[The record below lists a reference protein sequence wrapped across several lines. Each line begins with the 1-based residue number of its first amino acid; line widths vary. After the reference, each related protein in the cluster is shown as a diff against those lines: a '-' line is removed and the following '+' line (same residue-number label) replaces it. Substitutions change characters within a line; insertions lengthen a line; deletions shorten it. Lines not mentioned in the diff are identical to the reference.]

1 MGIKIGELAK
11 KASIPA
17 STIRYYVKEGLL
29 PEPVKVN
36 KSMAYYNE
44 SCIEKLKIVR
54 YLKETRYFP
63 LSVIR
68 NIIRRMEKGLSLDE
82 AQAIEDVVFS
92 TDFDAEKVLID
103 KKGFLVQTGLCADEL
118 DEAEGLSLL
127 MPYIYEE
134 GVPLYNHEDIRFGR
148 DILKRVIQLG
158 GSLKGLG
165 FYVDL
170 GGEIVRHEMAL
181 RKKAV
186 RNKSTKENIEIT
198 TELSSIAGFLRS
210 YILKRLFQREVQTRI
225 SKSLKDK
232 GK

>member
-44 SCIEKLKIVR
+44 SCIEKLKIIR

-63 LSVIR
+63 LSMIR
-68 NIIRRMEKGLSLDE
+68 NIIRRIEQGLTLEE
-82 AQAIEDVVFS
+82 AEAIENVVFGS
-92 TDFDAEKVLID
+92 DSDVDRFPID
-103 KKGFLVQTGLCADEL
+103 RKEFLLQTGLLADEL

-158 GSLKGLG
+158 GSLKDLG
-165 FYVDL
+165 FYVDW
-170 GGEIVRHEMAL
+170 GGEIIRHEMAL

-186 RNKSTKENIEIT
+186 RNKSTKENIKIT

-232 GK
+232 SK